1 MAALSWLSYR
11 RIFIDSCD
19 LFITMVELVGY
30 SGKLSVYM
38 ELIDKINYV
47 GALPVQDAM
56 TPAKKKGA
64 NPSRVAPSFYSRKS

>member
-1 MAALSWLSYR
+1 
-11 RIFIDSCD
+11 
-19 LFITMVELVGY
+19 MVELVGY

-64 NPSRVAPSFYSRKS
+64 NPSRVAPSFYSRKT